1 MKGFFYVSLLLG
13 ILKEVT
19 RSSLTQKADSEKE
32 VSTLFDLVQKVF
44 QQMLECMARSFRKQ
58 PEEGLQVLEPPQGG
72 TEGLEGQRPPGGA
85 GCVEPGLL
93 TRWGY
98 RVGRGAT
105 QTRSGCQV
113 PPSAGAASPLPGVA
127 RSGAGGEGGQG
138 LTSGHQSGDSV
149 DVFRSVGQ
157 RPESSSA
164 QQDRSRE

>member
-58 PEEGLQVLEPPQGG
+58 PEEGLQVLAPPQGG
-72 TEGLEGQRPPGGA
+72 TEGLKGQRPPGGR
-85 GCVEPGLL
+85 GCAEPGLL
-93 TRWGY
+93 TRWG
-98 RVGRGAT
+98 RRAGSGAT
-105 QTRSGCQV
+105 PAGSGCQM
-113 PPSAGAASPLPGVA
+113 PPAAGAARPLPGVA

-138 LTSGHQSGDSV
+138 PTSGPRSGDGV
-149 DVFRSVGQ
+149 GVFRSVGQ
-157 RPESSSA
+157 RPERSSA
-164 QQDRSRE
+164 EQDRSRE